1 MGPEAPARDDGFSS
15 VFPSDSWG
23 GINHHMF
30 QVGVSGVLQR
40 VLLDYHWSFRGSPA
54 FYREIVV
61 LGTSTKLILQG
72 NPSRIISDWFE
83 GSVLLQSR
91 SLQV

>member
-30 QVGVSGVLQR
+30 SAGVSGFLQR
-40 VLLDYHWSFRGSPA
+40 VLFELLLEFQGFSS
-54 FYREIVV
+54 
-61 LGTSTKLILQG
+61 IL
-72 NPSRIISDWFE
+72 
-83 GSVLLQSR
+83 
-91 SLQV
+91 